1 MFEFEAPSTIKLAKT
16 FLDLPAERKR
26 AAARVERDEVG
37 ERWRLALSPM
47 WDPVVRPVSTILA
60 RSARP
65 GTRRTHLMFDSSA
78 VPTDSRAPP
87 R

>member
-1 MFEFEAPSTIKLAKT
+1 MNSRHRLLPKT

-65 GTRRTHLMFDSSA
+65 GTRRTHLTFDSS
-78 VPTDSRAPP
+78 VPTDSPAPP